1 MKTFGY
7 MRKSLLIALSISICI
22 LFSACGSD
30 SISSEGGN
38 NGNLNDVVSVGD
50 IEYGATFAIIK
61 GLVNLSALNIGSGS
75 FEYGAQ
81 VSITEDYSHP
91 FSKTT
96 KSLEGNEFEVLI
108 NQLPANSKLYYRVF
122 VRIGGNVY
130 YSKSKYFTTK
140 DYNNI
145 TSTGGI
151 SNITLSSAVAICDVN
166 LSSLGNESYGLGIAY
181 SLSKEMQKD
190 VIKIDSHYNTQNL
203 NDGHIPVNIK
213 GLLPA
218 TTYYYCSYTRSGEN
232 YKYGEIKSFTTLS
245 NDKYEYLNTLE
256 AIDISGTRATLK
268 GWSKLESLYERGSVK
283 YYFNYTDKIE
293 FITTSSQLVHL
304 ADGQINNGYI
314 TAMISSLSENTQ
326 YYYRIVAEVD
336 NIIIAKGE
344 IQSFTT
350 DLYEAPEGYSLVWHD
365 EFDKG
370 SELNGSDWTHEVQ
383 KDHWVNNELQSYV
396 NHKSPDGKLVTEIKG
411 GKLHINCFKENGK
424 VYSGRVY
431 AHVNEGWQYGYFEA
445 SIKLPKGK
453 GTWPAFWMMPVGN
466 DWNTN
471 PWPMC
476 GEIDIMEE
484 VGVVP
489 NEVSSSVHTQDYN
502 HTKNTQKTHAMTI
515 ADAEG
520 AFHTYAL
527 LWTPDEITTYVDGQE
542 QLHVTKAAL
551 GSGHNQW
558 PFHYAFY
565 PIFNLAWGGDW
576 GGMQGVDEGA
586 LPITMEIDYIRI
598 FQK

>member
-1 MKTFGY
+1 MKRFMLNTF
-7 MRKSLLIALSISICI
+7 LLTLAVALWGCG
-22 LFSACGSD
+22 GSD
-30 SISSEGGN
+30 SDD
-38 NGNLNDVVSVGD
+38 LPPVS
-50 IEYGATFAIIK
+50 
-61 GLVNLSALNIGSGS
+61 
-75 FEYGAQ
+75 
-81 VSITEDYSHP
+81 VSITVSQASINAPAEGGTYIISV
-91 FSKTT
+91 TT
-96 KSLEGNEFEVLI
+96 TGKEWGAYADKDFIKLDMKNSAAQSGTLTVTV
-108 NQLPANSKLYYRVF
+108 PANPNTSARTGTVT
-122 VRIGGNVY
+122 VMSGSARQTISV
-130 YSKSKYFTTK
+130 SQEAAAQSA
-140 DYNNI
+140 YN
-145 TSTGGI
+145 
-151 SNITLSSAVAICDVN
+151 
-166 LSSLGNESYGLGIAY
+166 
-181 SLSKEMQKD
+181 
-190 VIKIDSHYNTQNL
+190 
-203 NDGHIPVNIK
+203 
-213 GLLPA
+213 
-218 TTYYYCSYTRSGEN
+218 
-232 YKYGEIKSFTTLS
+232 
-245 NDKYEYLNTLE
+245 
-256 AIDISGTRATLK
+256 
-268 GWSKLESLYERGSVK
+268 
-283 YYFNYTDKIE
+283 
-293 FITTSSQLVHL
+293 
-304 ADGQINNGYI
+304 
-314 TAMISSLSENTQ
+314 
-326 YYYRIVAEVD
+326 
-336 NIIIAKGE
+336 
-344 IQSFTT
+344 
-350 DLYEAPEGYSLVWHD
+350 APEGYRLVWQD

-370 SELNGSDWTHEVQ
+370 SELNASDWTHEVQ
-383 KDHWVNNELQSYV
+383 KDHWVNNELQNYV

-411 GKLHINCFKENGK
+411 GKLRINCFKENGK

-527 LWTPDEITTYVDGQE
+527 LWTPDEITTYVDGKE